1 MQSTCI
7 TVDFP
12 LVLKQIIKFNPGKKT
27 YSKYAIRSIKNIR
40 GKGNP
45 IDGFFS
51 QKKRCQ
57 EEKYDIINRCHLSFR
72 RTRLSNFSAPFIV
85 FR

>member
-45 IDGFFS
+45 IDGFFPRKRGA
-51 QKKRCQ
+51 KK
-57 EEKYDIINRCHLSFR
+57 KNMTLSID
-72 RTRLSNFSAPFIV
+72 AI
-85 FR
+85 

>member
-12 LVLKQIIKFNPGKKT
+12 LVLKQIIKPNPGKKT
-27 YSKYAIRSIKNIR
+27 YSKYAIRSTKNIR

-45 IDGFFS
+45 IELDGFFP
-51 QKKRCQ
+51 
-57 EEKYDIINRCHLSFR
+57 EKEVPR
-72 RTRLSNFSAPFIV
+72 RKI
-85 FR
+85 